1 MGDGMVFV
9 QWVVHGTVYRERSV
23 AGWWADDVVEAG
35 WGLKHKIIREQQHG
49 RWRRSR
55 VQV

>member
-1 MGDGMVFV
+1 MQRDGDGMVFV

-35 WGLKHKIIREQQHG
+35 WGLKHKIIR
-49 RWRRSR
+49 
-55 VQV
+55 